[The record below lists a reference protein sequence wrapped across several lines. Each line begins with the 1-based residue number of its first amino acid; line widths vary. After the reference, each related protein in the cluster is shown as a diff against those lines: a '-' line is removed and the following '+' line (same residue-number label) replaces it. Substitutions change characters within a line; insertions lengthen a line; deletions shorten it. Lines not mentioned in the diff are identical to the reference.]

1 MGHKI
6 QILKERLNKYFL
18 LLLATTILLGVIGWI
33 LPVGKAKSNYTFDTV
48 LTLGN
53 YEDNPELNDPKRV
66 INMLTNP
73 NILIY
78 ELHLKDLWEERFE
91 EIYTNLHVTAGPDN
105 LITLSYS
112 DHSEESTAKV
122 LNEITTAFLDID
134 KKKFQEKQKFI
145 QEKIEATKGEQVA
158 PEAKVDQL
166 RLLIE
171 LETTLNDI
179 KPAKLLKPADINTI
193 DTENRAFNSKERA
206 VLGILLGLTLS
217 FLWIVFPVVFR
228 E

>member
-18 LLLATTILLGVIGWI
+18 LLLVMTILLGVIGWLI
-33 LPVGKAKSNYTFDTV
+33 PVGKAKSNYTLDTV

-53 YEDNPELNDPKRV
+53 YDYPELNDPKRV

-122 LNEITTAFLDID
+122 LNEITTAFLEID
-134 KKKFQEKQKFI
+134 QDRFQEKQKFF
-145 QEKIEATKGEQVA
+145 QESIEEIKGVQIA
-158 PEAKVDQL
+158 SEAKGDQL
-166 RLLIE
+166 RLLFE
-171 LETTLNDI
+171 LKTALNDI
-179 KPAKLLKPADINTI
+179 KPATLLKPADINTI

-206 VLGILLGLTLS
+206 VLGILLGVTLS
-217 FLWIVFPVVFR
+217 FLWIVFPTIFR

>member
-18 LLLATTILLGVIGWI
+18 LLLATTILLGVIGWV
-33 LPVGKAKSNYTFDTV
+33 LPVGKAKSNYTLDAV

-53 YEDNPELNDPKRV
+53 YDYPELNDPKRV

-73 NILIY
+73 NTLIY
-78 ELHLKDLWEERFE
+78 QEHLKDLWEERFE

-145 QEKIEATKGEQVA
+145 QKSIEATKGEKVA
-158 PEAKVDQL
+158 SEAKVEQL
-166 RLLIE
+166 RFLFE
-171 LETTLNDI
+171 LNTALNDI
-179 KPAKLLKPADINTI
+179 KPATLLKPADINTF

-206 VLGILLGLTLS
+206 VLGILLGVTLS
-217 FLWIVFPVVFR
+217 FLWIVFPVIIR